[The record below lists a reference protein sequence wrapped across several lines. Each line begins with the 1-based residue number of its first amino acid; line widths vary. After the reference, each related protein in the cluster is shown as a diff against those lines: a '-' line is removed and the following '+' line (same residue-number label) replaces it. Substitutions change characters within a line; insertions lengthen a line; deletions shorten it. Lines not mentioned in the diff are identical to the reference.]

1 MKVLIAGG
9 GIGGLTAAL
18 ALQQQG
24 FTVEVLEQAAELR
37 EVGAGVQ
44 LSPNATRT
52 LHHLGLS
59 QDLKAVACVASGKRI
74 RMWNTGQSWTLFDL
88 GAHAIERYGHPY
100 VTVQRGDLQTLLA
113 KAVQKNQPDSIRLAA
128 KCVGLTQN
136 EQQVQVQLESGET
149 LTADVLIGADGVH
162 SKIRAALFG
171 DDAAVFAGCRAWRG
185 VIPAAELP
193 PHLCTPQ
200 AFNWVGPGAHVI
212 HYPLRSGELINFVG
226 IVERDEWQ
234 VESWTQQGTVQDC
247 LQDFAGWHDDVQT
260 FIRALKQPFKWA
272 LMQREP
278 MRHWSQG
285 RVSLLG
291 DAAHPTLPMLAS
303 GAAMAIEDGLVL
315 ARCLQADASD
325 IPAALQR
332 FEKTRLERTSRVVR
346 GSTDAAKRFHN
357 PELGSAAGAA
367 AYVDREWSEDKVHA
381 RYDWL
386 FSYKADEVS
395 LG

>member
-24 FTVEVLEQAAELR
+24 ITVEVLEQAPALR

-52 LHHLGLS
+52 LYCLGLS
-59 QDLKAVACVASGKRI
+59 QALSAVACVASGKRI
-74 RMWNTGQSWTLFDL
+74 RMWNTGQSWALFDL
-88 GAHAIERYGHPY
+88 GTEAIARYGYPY
-100 VTVQRGDLQTLLA
+100 VTVHRGDLQTLLA
-113 KAVQKNQPDSIRLAA
+113 NAVNQAQPGSIRLAT
-128 KCVGLTQN
+128 KCVGVTQD
-136 EQQVQVQLESGET
+136 EQQVRVRLESGET
-149 LTADVLIGADGVH
+149 LTADALIGADGVH
-162 SKIRAALFG
+162 SKIRESLFG
-171 DDAAVFAGCRAWRG
+171 EDAPVFAGCRAWRG

-193 PHLCTPQ
+193 PHLCGPQ

-226 IVERDEWQ
+226 IVERDDWQ

-247 LQDFAGWHDDVQT
+247 RQDFAGWHEDVQT
-260 FIRALKQPFKWA
+260 FISALKQPFKWA

-278 MRHWSQG
+278 MSHWSQG

-303 GAAMAIEDGLVL
+303 GAAMALEDGLVL
-315 ARCLQADASD
+315 ARCLRLDASD

-332 FEKTRLERTSRVVR
+332 YEKTRLERTSCVVR